1 MESKV
6 EAAVG
11 MSRKWDAR
19 DAGREVA
26 ETAIRNLTLPP
37 DFFLLF
43 STIHYEKYGGFQEFL
58 SGVWDV
64 LPKDTPLV
72 GGTVTGFIN
81 NYGCFSRGAS
91 ALAVSYPCMDVAVG
105 VGKNTKRNPNRA
117 AKQYAEMIQNGLKE
131 SPYKNKFLLNFISGP
146 VVPSI
151 PGVGQKKYIRSGF
164 VSKFAMQA
172 LNLSQALIQKGLGR
186 EDEIFE
192 ETVKQLPGYQ
202 MILGTSMDDHRGINN
217 YQFFNDKILT
227 NAVVNLALATDIDL
241 GVCTTHGMKETDL
254 HFTITK
260 LGVQNHAI
268 CKINDKPAVP
278 ELLRLLHWPE
288 GFLSEET
295 MMHTLLYY
303 PISLK
308 RNGRAVPVVMPLIMK
323 DSIVV
328 PCIIDDGEVSILTVS
343 GKDLINAVKE
353 NLHFFDEIQP
363 EFGLFSACMTILQTL
378 GDKTNIVQEELCKY
392 FKDKSFLLFYSAGE
406 GTYSPTKDI
415 TYANMSFNTA
425 VFGHKT
431 SMNSNSFSKFIEKEK
446 SSQDNILI
454 EGGSKF
460 I

>member
-1 MESKV
+1 MMDSKV

-19 DAGREVA
+19 EAGREVV
-26 ETAIRNLTLPP
+26 ETAIKKLSEPP
-37 DFFLLF
+37 SFFLLF

-58 SGVWDV
+58 NGVWDV

-72 GGTVTGFIN
+72 GGTVAGFVN

-91 ALAVSYPCMDVAVG
+91 ALAVSYSNIDVAVG
-105 VGKNTKRNPNRA
+105 VGRNTKRNPYRA
-117 AKQYAEMIQNGLKE
+117 AKQCAEMIQNGLKE

-146 VVPSI
+146 VMPSI

-172 LNLSQALIQKGLGR
+172 LGLSQVLVQKGLAR

-192 ETVKQLPGYQ
+192 ETVKQLPDYQ
-202 MILGTSMDDHRGINN
+202 MILGTSMDDYRAMKN
-217 YQFFNDKILT
+217 YQFFNDEILT
-227 NAVVNLALATDIDL
+227 NSVVNLGLATDLDL
-241 GVCTTHGMKETDL
+241 DVCTTHGMKETN
-254 HFTITK
+254 HNFTITK
-260 LGVQNHAI
+260 LGAGNHAI
-268 CKINDKPAVP
+268 CKINGKPAVP
-278 ELLRLLHWPE
+278 ELLRLLDWPE
-288 GFLSEET
+288 GFLTEET
-295 MMHTLLYY
+295 MLHSILYY

-323 DSIVV
+323 DYIIV

-343 GKDLINAVKE
+343 GKDLVNAVKE
-353 NLHFFDEIQP
+353 NLQYFDEIQP
-363 EFGLFSACMTILQTL
+363 EFGLFSTCMTILQTL
-378 GDKTNIVQEELCKY
+378 GRKTNIVQEELCNY

-425 VFGHKT
+425 IFGHQK
-431 SMNSNSFSKFIEKEK
+431 K
-446 SSQDNILI
+446 
-454 EGGSKF
+454 
-460 I
+460 

>member
-1 MESKV
+1 MELKV

-26 ETAIRNLTLPP
+26 ETAIKGLARPP

-58 SGVWDV
+58 GGVWDV

-72 GGTVTGFIN
+72 GGTVTGFMN

-117 AKQYAEMIQNGLKE
+117 AKQCAEMIQNGLKE
-131 SPYKNKFLLNFISGP
+131 SSYKNKFLLNFISGP
-146 VVPSI
+146 IMPSI

-164 VSKFAMQA
+164 VSKFALQA
-172 LNLSQALIQKGLGR
+172 LGLSQALVQKGLSR

-192 ETVKQLPGYQ
+192 ETAKQLPDYK
-202 MILGTSMDDHRGINN
+202 MILGTSMDDYRGMKN

-227 NAVVNLALATDIDL
+227 NAVVNLGLATDLDFD
-241 GVCTTHGMKETDL
+241 VCTTHGMKQTNRN
-254 HFTITK
+254 FTITK
-260 LGVQNHAI
+260 LGAGNHAI
-268 CKINDKPAVP
+268 CKINNKPAVP
-278 ELLRLLHWPE
+278 ELLRLLDWPE
-288 GFLSEET
+288 GFLTEET
-295 MMHTLLYY
+295 MLHTILYY

-308 RNGRAVPVVMPLIMK
+308 RHGRAVPVVMPLIMK
-323 DSIVV
+323 DYIFV
-328 PCIIDDGEVSILTVS
+328 PCAIDDGEVSILTVS

-353 NLHFFDEIQP
+353 NLHYFDRIQP
-363 EFGLFSACMTILQTL
+363 EFGLFSTCVTILQTL
-378 GDKTNIVQEELCKY
+378 GHKTNIIQEELLTH

-425 VFGHKT
+425 VFGHHT
-431 SMNSNSFSKFIEKEK
+431 
-446 SSQDNILI
+446 
-454 EGGSKF
+454 
-460 I
+460 

>member
-1 MESKV
+1 MDSKV

-19 DAGREVA
+19 EAGREVV
-26 ETAIRNLTLPP
+26 ETAIKKLSEPP
-37 DFFLLF
+37 SFFLLF

-58 SGVWDV
+58 NGVWDV

-72 GGTVTGFIN
+72 GGTVAGFVN

-91 ALAVSYPCMDVAVG
+91 ALAVSYSNIDVAVG
-105 VGKNTKRNPNRA
+105 VGRNTKRNPYRA
-117 AKQYAEMIQNGLKE
+117 AKQCAEMIQNGLKE

-146 VVPSI
+146 VMPSI

-172 LNLSQALIQKGLGR
+172 LGLSQVLVQKGLAR

-192 ETVKQLPGYQ
+192 ETVKQLPDYQ
-202 MILGTSMDDHRGINN
+202 MILGTSMDDYRAMKN
-217 YQFFNDKILT
+217 YQFFNDEILT
-227 NAVVNLALATDIDL
+227 NSVVNLGLATDLDL
-241 GVCTTHGMKETDL
+241 DVCTTHGMKETN
-254 HFTITK
+254 HNFTITK
-260 LGVQNHAI
+260 LGAGNHAI
-268 CKINDKPAVP
+268 CKINGKPAVP
-278 ELLRLLHWPE
+278 ELLRLLDWPE
-288 GFLSEET
+288 GFLTEET
-295 MMHTLLYY
+295 MLHSILYY

-323 DSIVV
+323 DYIIV

-343 GKDLINAVKE
+343 GKDLVNAVKE
-353 NLHFFDEIQP
+353 NLQYFDEIQP
-363 EFGLFSACMTILQTL
+363 EFGLFSTCMTILQTL
-378 GDKTNIVQEELCKY
+378 GRKTNIVQEELCNY

-425 VFGHKT
+425 IFGHQK
-431 SMNSNSFSKFIEKEK
+431 K
-446 SSQDNILI
+446 
-454 EGGSKF
+454 
-460 I
+460 